1 MPHVMDLRSYRQATI
16 NATKWLMT
24 QQQRDGSFKPAE
36 LGLATCHKVP
46 YALAL
51 MGEEE
56 RAARL
61 CAWLVDQLMDDE
73 GDFTKLYPR
82 TRLMAHF
89 YLYPNSW
96 IIAGAQKLGLFTLSL
111 PAAGFIDM
119 LQHPETGG
127 FLRAG
132 PAAGLND
139 EQDLL
144 STSVGGLACLYT
156 GHVDNANRAGDFL
169 VWLLDQ
175 QPRSNVLCMA
185 VRNKEELV
193 TEVPDESLAR
203 YYVYLVGQPD
213 QFYAAPSLAGLFLVK
228 LYEATR
234 NDDYLTA
241 AQFYVNFAETGGPD
255 KYTSIYSGFFGWAAA
270 ELFAATGNQ
279 NYLRISTEVADALLE
294 QQLEN
299 GSWLQASM
307 SVDEESDVVD
317 GTAEHI
323 IVLRGITKALAL
335 GL

>member
-1 MPHVMDLRSYRQATI
+1 MDLRSYRQATI
-16 NATKWLMT
+16 NATKWLMS
-24 QQQRDGSFKPAE
+24 QQQHDGSFRPAE
-36 LGLATCHKVP
+36 HGLATCHKLP

-82 TRLMAHF
+82 TKLMEHF
-89 YLYPNSW
+89 YIYPNAW
-96 IIAGAQKLGLFTLSL
+96 LVAGAQKLGVFTLSL
-111 PAAGFIDM
+111 PAAGFLYM

-127 FLRAG
+127 FLTAG
-132 PAAGLND
+132 PRAGLND

-144 STSVGGLACLYT
+144 STAVGGLSCLHT
-156 GHVDNANRAGDFL
+156 GQIESASKAGDFL
-169 VWLLDQ
+169 VWLLDA
-175 QPRSNVLCMA
+175 QPRSNTLCMA
-185 VRNKEELV
+185 VRNKEELI
-193 TEVPDESLAR
+193 EEAPSEEMEK
-203 YYVYLVGQPD
+203 YYILHVGRPE
-213 QFYAAPSLAGLFLVK
+213 QFYAAPALAALFLTK
-228 LYEATR
+228 LYDATKK
-234 NDDYLTA
+234 DDFLTA
-241 AQFYVNFAETGGPD
+241 AQLYANFPESGGAD
-255 KYTSIYSGFFGWAAA
+255 KYSSIYSGFFGWAAA

-279 NYLRISTEVADALLE
+279 NYLRITTEVADALLE

-317 GTAEHI
+317 GTAESI